1 MKLPVQL
8 SEDEDKAIYRWRT
21 CIHSGWSL
29 KLVVTDS
36 EKREFVTRGYC
47 SQKGEDLDI
56 FPNCLYC
63 DRRMTTA
70 SDEQVKRAT
79 SPSKRRGISRGRRRQ
94 LARKEQAKRFIPGK
108 AIGEYN
114 KKS

>member
-8 SEDEDKAIYRWRT
+8 SEDEDKAIYKWRT

-36 EKREFVTRGYC
+36 EKHEFVTRGYC

-56 FPNCLYC
+56 YPNCLYC

-79 SPSKRRGISRGRRRQ
+79 AQGKSRGISQGRQRQ
-94 LARKEQAKRFIPGK
+94 LARKEKAKNFIIKK
-108 AIGEYN
+108 AIDEYN
-114 KKS
+114 KKN

>member
-21 CIHSGWSL
+21 CIHSGMNI
-29 KLVVTDS
+29 KIVITDK
-36 EKREFVTRGYC
+36 EKHEFVTRGYC

-56 FPNCLYC
+56 YPNCLYC

-70 SDEQVKRAT
+70 SQEQVKRAT
-79 SPSKRRGISRGRRRQ
+79 SPSKRREISQGRRRQ
-94 LARKEQAKRFIPGK
+94 LVRKEQAKKYIVDR
-108 AIGEYN
+108 AINEYN
-114 KKS
+114 KKN